1 MKQPRQPNGKKM
13 HEVQVV
19 YKRPV
24 LEEMP
29 KIKTSKDV
37 DVLMRQII
45 NLDTLDY
52 AERFYT
58 LFCLSNNNN
67 VLAYAE
73 IGVGDCTSVTV
84 HTKMVFQIALL
95 SHATGII
102 IIHNH
107 PSGILKASEQDKVL
121 TQKIKEMGILFGI
134 KLLDS
139 VIISSEGYYSF
150 ADEGLL

>member
-1 MKQPRQPNGKKM
+1 
-13 HEVQVV
+13 
-19 YKRPV
+19 
-24 LEEMP
+24 
-29 KIKTSKDV
+29 
-37 DVLMRQII
+37 
-45 NLDTLDY
+45 
-52 AERFYT
+52 
-58 LFCLSNNNN
+58 
-67 VLAYAE
+67 
-73 IGVGDCTSVTV
+73 
-84 HTKMVFQIALL
+84 MVFQIALL